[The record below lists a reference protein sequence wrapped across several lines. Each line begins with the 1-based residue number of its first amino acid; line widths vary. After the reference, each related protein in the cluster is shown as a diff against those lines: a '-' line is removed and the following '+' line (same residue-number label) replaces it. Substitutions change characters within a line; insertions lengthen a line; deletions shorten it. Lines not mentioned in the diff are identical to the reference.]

1 MTKLGLYIS
10 ILLFCSTFVAPITA
24 DGAQNGEAKA
34 FLPPYK
40 MLERPFCKADQSL
53 FANPPSVF
61 YPEIWVE
68 CLNGNLSKEGILADL
83 EAIHEAGF
91 SGVQMFFGNQGGAWP
106 GVKQISCL
114 SSEWEEF
121 VAYAAQEAGRLGL
134 RFTLQNCPGWAMAGG
149 PWIKPEQ
156 AMRHLVWSK
165 TLAHSGDEVTL
176 PLPEGTGEPWRDYH
190 DVMVLAF
197 PTPLGEAVGEIPYK
211 IEPGPINGLAI
222 TTADKPHVYH
232 ITTES
237 DEPVRTV
244 EFTGVQFTNH
254 WFCYDPGIHGKLE
267 ALYPDGSAQTLFDID
282 WPQSNWQDDR
292 PLSLACQEVS
302 PTRHYRLT
310 IANTHIDAGITS
322 FRLFAHARKNGWESE
337 AGWCLRSIL
346 RNNSPINQ
354 NPESWVNEV
363 KDLTANM
370 DANGHLNVTLP
381 EGDWTILRIGHVN
394 TGKKNAPAP
403 PEATGFECNKFDTVG
418 ADSHFA
424 GYVGK
429 LADGILNG
437 RFDGMLL
444 DSWEC
449 ETQTW
454 TSKMEQEFAR
464 VAGYELRP
472 WMPALMG
479 YVVKDPET
487 TARFLRDWRATINDL
502 VVNKF
507 YRRMADLGHQK
518 GLTVT
523 YETACGDVFPADI
536 MEYFKY
542 ADIPMCEFW
551 VHEPEVFVGTFN
563 FKPVKPT
570 VSAARLYG
578 KPRVA
583 AEAFTS
589 FQHTWDEQ
597 LSVIRETAN
606 KNCAE
611 GVSYLIYQAY
621 THNPSPDRLV
631 PGSSFGVGIGT
642 PFLRAQTWWRHMH
655 DFNDC
660 TARTSFML
668 ERGRPVSDVLW
679 YLGDEIDHK
688 PDQEAPFPA
697 GYKYDYCNPDALL
710 HRLEV
715 RDGCIVTPEGISYR
729 LLWLPE
735 SHRFLPETLE
745 KMAELVMAG
754 ATLVADIPEGMA
766 TLKDFP
772 KSQSRFDAAASKLWG
787 NQRGKGVRTIGK
799 GKVLSG
805 MSLDEALEQLHIVPD
820 LKAEG
825 LMWSH
830 RQVEGADWYFV
841 TAPKGRGFD
850 GDITLR
856 TQGGVELW
864 NPVDGKIEQILS
876 EAIDGRTKIHL
887 SLARAE
893 TRFIIVRKGKVKATT
908 AAKGMETRY
917 PLSARWTLS
926 IPKWW
931 GMDSP
936 IELSELKPLRE
947 LPIPDEA
954 KAFSGTMTYQTTFEL
969 KEIGKKDRYL
979 LDLGRVEQIA
989 QVTLNGKRLQSVWTY
1004 PYKVDVTGLLKK
1016 GKNTLLIEV
1025 TNTWFNRLAYDSGLP
1040 VPPAHERGEE
1050 PERKTWTTNYP
1061 PAGSSLRDSGLIGP
1075 VVLCKHE

>member
-1 MTKLGLYIS
+1 MKNKVFALSLLVSVIS
-10 ILLFCSTFVAPITA
+10 SPQSGF
-24 DGAQNGEAKA
+24 AQNDEAKV

-190 DVMVLAF
+190 DVMVMAF
-197 PTPLGEAVGEIPYK
+197 PTPLGETVGEIPYK

-222 TTADKPHVYH
+222 TTADKPHVFH

-244 EFTGVQFTNH
+244 EFTGVQYTNH

-267 ALYPDGSAQTLFDID
+267 ALYPDGSAQTLFDTD

-437 RFDGMLL
+437 RLDGMLL

-454 TSKMEQEFAR
+454 TAAMEQEFAR

-507 YRRMADLGHQK
+507 YRRMAELGHQK

-551 VHEPEVFVGTFN
+551 VHEPEVFV
-563 FKPVKPT
+563 KK
-570 VSAARLYG
+570 
-578 KPRVA
+578 
-583 AEAFTS
+583 E
-589 FQHTWDEQ
+589 
-597 LSVIRETAN
+597 
-606 KNCAE
+606 
-611 GVSYLIYQAY
+611 LI
-621 THNPSPDRLV
+621 
-631 PGSSFGVGIGT
+631 
-642 PFLRAQTWWRHMH
+642 
-655 DFNDC
+655 
-660 TARTSFML
+660 
-668 ERGRPVSDVLW
+668 
-679 YLGDEIDHK
+679 
-688 PDQEAPFPA
+688 
-697 GYKYDYCNPDALL
+697 LL
-710 HRLEV
+710 Q
-715 RDGCIVTPEGISYR
+715 R
-729 LLWLPE
+729 LL
-735 SHRFLPETLE
+735 
-745 KMAELVMAG
+745 
-754 ATLVADIPEGMA
+754 
-766 TLKDFP
+766 
-772 KSQSRFDAAASKLWG
+772 
-787 NQRGKGVRTIGK
+787 
-799 GKVLSG
+799 
-805 MSLDEALEQLHIVPD
+805 
-820 LKAEG
+820 
-825 LMWSH
+825 
-830 RQVEGADWYFV
+830 
-841 TAPKGRGFD
+841 
-850 GDITLR
+850 
-856 TQGGVELW
+856 
-864 NPVDGKIEQILS
+864 
-876 EAIDGRTKIHL
+876 
-887 SLARAE
+887 
-893 TRFIIVRKGKVKATT
+893 
-908 AAKGMETRY
+908 
-917 PLSARWTLS
+917 
-926 IPKWW
+926 
-931 GMDSP
+931 
-936 IELSELKPLRE
+936 
-947 LPIPDEA
+947 
-954 KAFSGTMTYQTTFEL
+954 
-969 KEIGKKDRYL
+969 
-979 LDLGRVEQIA
+979 
-989 QVTLNGKRLQSVWTY
+989 
-1004 PYKVDVTGLLKK
+1004 
-1016 GKNTLLIEV
+1016 
-1025 TNTWFNRLAYDSGLP
+1025 
-1040 VPPAHERGEE
+1040 
-1050 PERKTWTTNYP
+1050 
-1061 PAGSSLRDSGLIGP
+1061 
-1075 VVLCKHE
+1075 